1 MGDEVEGRW
10 GGFGVGGGGG
20 GGGGGFVAGGGG
32 DGVGGPVVDV
42 DGGHCF
48 VLLMG
53 LVGLVVLGWWAMK
66 VRWSWC

>member
-1 MGDEVEGRW
+1 MGDEVEGWW

-20 GGGGGFVAGGGG
+20 GGGGGFGAGGGG
-32 DGVGGPVVDV
+32 DGVGRPVVDV

-53 LVGLVVLGWWAMK
+53 LVVWWFLGAW
-66 VRWSWC
+66 R